1 MNRSRIRNALA
12 RVRLVL
18 LTLVMVIPTACT
30 GGINAGVKGGQAFI
44 VFTGMLLVTLA
55 ILWIILGREK

>member
-1 MNRSRIRNALA
+1 MIPSRIHGVLTRL
-12 RVRLVL
+12 RLVIAVL
-18 LTLVMVIPTACT
+18 LLLVPAACT

>member
-1 MNRSRIRNALA
+1 MRNRMDGLFGRLRLIGAL
-12 RVRLVL
+12 L
-18 LTLVMVIPTACT
+18 LLAIPTACT

-44 VFTGMLLVTLA
+44 VMTGMLLLMLG